1 MWKGELE
8 AIYISSKKGDEM
20 QALQQVRAV
29 PGKGLMGDR
38 YYQRAELQPSAHS
51 PENEVTLIEVETYD
65 ALQRDYSLSL
75 DPGTSRRNLVTRGAP
90 LNHLVGREFK
100 VGEIKLLGL
109 ELCEPCT
116 HLAKLS
122 GRREILPALVHR
134 GGLRAQILTGG
145 IIEIGDEIREINP
158 SPTD

>member
-8 AIYISSKKGDEM
+8 AIYISPKKGEEM
-20 QALQQVRAV
+20 QALHQVRAV
-29 PGKGLMGDR
+29 PGKGLEGDR
-38 YYQRAELQPSAHS
+38 YYLRAEARPNDHS
-51 PENEVTLIEVETYD
+51 PEDEVTLIEVETYD

-75 DPGTSRRNLVTRGAP
+75 DPGTSRRNLVTRGTP
-90 LNHLVGREFK
+90 LNHLVGREFE
-100 VGEIKLLGL
+100 VGEITLLGL

-116 HLAKLS
+116 HLANLS

-134 GGLRAQILTGG
+134 GGLRAQILTEGT
-145 IIEIGDEIREINP
+145 IQIGDEIQESDT